1 MSWTRSARR
10 SDSEAGFGSVEF
22 VIGSL
27 LALLVFVLLVN
38 VAVNQY
44 ARGVIRA
51 AADEGVR
58 TGSKEGATAL
68 DCEARAAEA
77 LGNLLRGSIGRAVT
91 LRCHDDGLTMR
102 AEATA
107 TLPGWLPGTPTWNVV
122 VRAASAKELAP

>member
-1 MSWTRSARR
+1 MSWPRSARR
-10 SDSEAGFGSVEF
+10 SESEAGFGSVEY

-27 LALLVFVLLVN
+27 LVLLVFVLLVN

-58 TGSKEGATAL
+58 AGSREGATAV
-68 DCEARAAEA
+68 DCETRAADA
-77 LGNLLRGSIGRAVT
+77 LGNLLRGSIGRTVT
-91 LRCHDDGLTMR
+91 LRCHDDGSTMR

-107 TLPGWLPGTPTWNVV
+107 TLPGWLPGIPDWNIV